1 MTKRIFKAVSTTA
14 MLVLLVTLGLIF
26 AVLYEYF
33 TSVQARQLRA
43 QTTLAAQ
50 AVEQLG
56 VSYFT
61 DLKSPDCRLTWVAA
75 DGSVLYDTASDTQEN
90 HLEREEIQ
98 QAIKTGYGESSRYS
112 NTLMQRSIY
121 CAQRLK
127 DGSVLRLSIAHSS
140 VLLLFLGMLQPILLI
155 VIAALV
161 LSFLLASRLSKRIV
175 EPMNQLNLD
184 EPLENEGYD
193 ELSPLLRRIYAQQQ
207 QLKEQEQ
214 TLHRKQN
221 ELDTIVGNMEEGM
234 ILLDGADKVLAINA
248 AAMRLL
254 DAPEA
259 KVGDDLLTVTRAPEI
274 QQAVTSGQAQSVRT
288 QLHGRDIQISTAP
301 VQPSGTAVV
310 LFDITE
316 QEQSERRRREFTAN
330 VSHELKT
337 PLQSISGYSELL
349 SCGIAKP
356 EDVQPFAGQIYHE
369 AQRLIALVS
378 DIINLSHLDEGGKM
392 LQWSQ
397 VDLYE
402 QAALAVQA
410 LTDIAQKSGITLHLE
425 GASYILRG
433 VPDLIFG
440 IIYNLCDNAIKY
452 NRPNGSVTVRVEEN
466 VLRVADTGIGIPAEE
481 QDRIFERFYRVDK
494 GRSKEL
500 GGTGLGLSIVKH
512 AAIIHQAKIQ
522 MQSTVG
528 KGTEITVT
536 FPKEA

>member
-50 AVEQLG
+50 AVERLG

-193 ELSPLLRRIYAQQQ
+193 ELSPLLRRIHAQQQ